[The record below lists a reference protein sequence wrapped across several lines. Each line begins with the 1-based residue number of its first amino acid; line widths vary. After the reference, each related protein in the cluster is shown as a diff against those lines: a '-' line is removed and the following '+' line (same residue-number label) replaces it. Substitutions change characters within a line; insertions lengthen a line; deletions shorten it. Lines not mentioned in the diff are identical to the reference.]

1 MVTIKEIKTKDKEK
15 IKKVREKIIEEGK
28 KKYEEYLEKLIKAK
42 NLKW

>member
-1 MVTIKEIKTKDKEK
+1 MATIKELKAKEEEI